1 MAGLKKFAFG
11 VVAGVAGAA
20 YVRSIKRRNNALVRP
35 KIRHSSGTPL
45 PVKRFEYSDGEEIE
59 YVDVGT
65 GDVLVWIPGA
75 DGPKETFQYQL
86 PRFAQSYR
94 VICADMRETFPVG
107 ANFDRFVEDL
117 EELLNDLKIT
127 HAVVIGQSLGS
138 AIAIR
143 FATRFP
149 ERIRGLVLCNPLAKI
164 SYDHVGFNRTILTP
178 LAMLTT
184 RYLPTGVSRRMAR
197 FWSRLGLWVFD
208 DSSGREALL
217 DYALFTGPR
226 TVPPRVSDRR
236 VDHLKGLDLRPALN
250 DIKAPALV
258 VKGPREVYCPVS
270 WAIEITDALPDAK
283 YVLIPE
289 TGHCSHISRP
299 GAFNQALE
307 AWLGDLS
314 DRSHMPL
321 EAQTSRTED
330 DPNRKGNSHGDGG

>member
-1 MAGLKKFAFG
+1 M
-11 VVAGVAGAA
+11 VAGVAGAA
-20 YVRSIKRRNNALVRP
+20 YVRSIKRRNDALVRP
-35 KIRHSSGTPL
+35 KIRNSSGVPL

-94 VICADMRETFPVG
+94 VICADMREAFSIG

-117 EELLNDLKIT
+117 EELLNDLEIKR
-127 HAVVIGQSLGS
+127 AVLIGQSLGS

-143 FATRFP
+143 FATLFP
-149 ERIRGLVLCNPLAKI
+149 ERMRGLVLCNPLAKI

-208 DSSGREALL
+208 DSSGREALIN
-217 DYALFTGPR
+217 YALFTGPR
-226 TVPPRVSDRR
+226 TVPARVSDRR
-236 VDHLKGLDLRPALN
+236 VDHLKGLDLRPSLS
-250 DIKAPALV
+250 DIKVPALV
-258 VKGPREVYCPVS
+258 VKGPRDVYCPVS

-283 YVLIPE
+283 YILIPE

-307 AWLGDLS
+307 AWLCDLF
-314 DRSHMPL
+314 DRSYTPF
-321 EAQTSRTED
+321 EAQTVRTTD
-330 DPNRKGNSHGDGG
+330 DPNRKGDSHGDGG

>member
-1 MAGLKKFAFG
+1 M
-11 VVAGVAGAA
+11 VAGVAGAA
-20 YVRSIKRRNNALVRP
+20 YVRSIKRRNDALVRP
-35 KIRHSSGTPL
+35 KIRNSSGVPL

-94 VICADMRETFPVG
+94 VICADMREAFSIG

-117 EELLNDLKIT
+117 EELLNDLEIKR
-127 HAVVIGQSLGS
+127 AVFIGQSLGS

-143 FATRFP
+143 FATLFP
-149 ERIRGLVLCNPLAKI
+149 ERMRGLVLCNPLAKI

-208 DSSGREALL
+208 DSSGREALIN
-217 DYALFTGPR
+217 YALFTGPR
-226 TVPPRVSDRR
+226 TVPARVSDRR
-236 VDHLKGLDLRPALN
+236 VDHLKGLDLRPSLS
-250 DIKAPALV
+250 DIKVPALV
-258 VKGPREVYCPVS
+258 VKGPRDVYCPVS

-283 YVLIPE
+283 YILIPE

-307 AWLGDLS
+307 AWLSDLS
-314 DRSHMPL
+314 DRSHTPF
-321 EAQTSRTED
+321 EAQTLRIKD
-330 DPNRKGNSHGDGG
+330 DPNHKEYSHGDGG

>member
-1 MAGLKKFAFG
+1 MASLKKFAFG

-20 YVRSIKRRNNALVRP
+20 YVRSIKRRNDALVRP
-35 KIRHSSGTPL
+35 KIRNSSGAPL

-94 VICADMRETFPVG
+94 VICADLREAFPIG

-117 EELLNDLKIT
+117 KELLNDLEIKR
-127 HAVVIGQSLGS
+127 AVLIGQSLGS

-143 FATRFP
+143 FATLFP
-149 ERIRGLVLCNPLAKI
+149 ERMHGLVLCNPLAKI

-208 DSSGREALL
+208 DSSGREALIN
-217 DYALFTGPR
+217 YALFTGPR
-226 TVPPRVSDRR
+226 TVPASVSGRR
-236 VDHLKGLDLRPALN
+236 VEHLKGLDLRPALS
-250 DIKAPALV
+250 DIKVPALV
-258 VKGPREVYCPVS
+258 VKGPCDVYCPVS

-283 YVLIPE
+283 YILIPK

-307 AWLGDLS
+307 AWLCDLS
-314 DRSHMPL
+314 DRSHTPF
-321 EAQTSRTED
+321 EAQTLRTED
-330 DPNRKGNSHGDGG
+330 DPNRKGSSHGDGG